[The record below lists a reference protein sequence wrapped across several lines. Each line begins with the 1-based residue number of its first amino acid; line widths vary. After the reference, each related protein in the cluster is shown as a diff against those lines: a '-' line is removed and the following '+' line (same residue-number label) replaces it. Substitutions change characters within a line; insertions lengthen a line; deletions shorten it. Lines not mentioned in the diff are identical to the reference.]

1 MEMEV
6 PLELFLTGLTL
17 GFGPCLLFCVPII
30 IPYVAGTSSNWMEGL
45 KATMAFSLSRLS
57 AYILLGLAAGYSGM
71 IMIDFLSHTSFC
83 LYIWIVGGLF
93 ISFLGLLILFGL
105 EPRLAFHRVFKLN
118 VDGGL
123 LSLVFLGF
131 VVGMTPCAP
140 LIGVLTYI
148 ALDVRTP
155 LAGAFHTLC
164 FGLGASIVSPV
175 ILLGVVAGGAPSLI
189 FKMPRIHEIF
199 KRSCGVMLILLGVR
213 QIASQLASSVR
224 GW

>member
-1 MEMEV
+1 M
-6 PLELFLTGLTL
+6 

-30 IPYVAGTSSNWMEGL
+30 IPYIAGTSNGWMEGL
-45 KATMAFSLSRLS
+45 KATMAFSLSRLL
-57 AYILLGLAAGYSGM
+57 AYTMLGLVAGCSGM
-71 IMIDFLSHTSFC
+71 IMIDFLDHTSFC
-83 LYIWIVGGLF
+83 LYAWVVGGLF
-93 ISFLGLLILFGL
+93 ISFLGFLILFGF
-105 EPRLAFHRVFKLN
+105 EPRVAFHRALKLN
-118 VDGGL
+118 IDGGL

-131 VVGMTPCAP
+131 VVGVTPCAP

-148 ALDVRTP
+148 ALNVRTP

-189 FKMPRIHEIF
+189 FKTPRIYKF
-199 KRSCGVMLILLGVR
+199 FRRSCGVMLIFLGVR
-213 QIASQLASSVR
+213 QIASQIAISVQ

>member
-1 MEMEV
+1 MEV

-30 IPYVAGTSSNWMEGL
+30 IPYVAGTSNGWKEGL

-57 AYILLGLAAGYSGM
+57 AYTLLGLAAGYSGM
-71 IMIDFLSHTSFC
+71 IMIDFLGHTSFC
-83 LYIWIVGGLF
+83 LYVWVVGGLF
-93 ISFLGLLILFGL
+93 VSFLGLLILFGL
-105 EPRLAFHRVFKLN
+105 EPRVAFHRALKLN

-131 VVGMTPCAP
+131 VVGVSPCAP

-155 LAGAFHTLC
+155 LAGALHALC

-175 ILLGVVAGGAPSLI
+175 ILLGIVAGGAPSLI
-189 FKMPRIHEIF
+189 FKTPRIHKIF
-199 KRSCGVMLILLGVR
+199 KRSCGVMLILLGIR
-213 QIASQLASSVR
+213 QIASQLASSVQ